1 MNAGVGWEWNWLGWQ
16 AGRHW
21 TEYRQ
26 GAWRLQLGE
35 GYRAADERSALLRT
49 ARVKYALVDH
59 ADAGEWVLP
68 PPWERT
74 ARHGQ
79 FSVWAQPNVAP
90 VALGYRTVVLL
101 VGESDRH
108 AVEVSAEAFH
118 RDAVAVSVDEPLSRV
133 SEGLLDAAALVHWGQ
148 DAALADRASTAVA
161 ERYAAKV
168 HAAGEKREAAWA
180 RFLREAPRRPP
191 LEVAHER
198 PAPERIVLSVDAR
211 TEPAVLVLSE
221 GYHPWWQ
228 ASVDGTPS
236 PVWRA
241 QGAFMAVVV
250 GPGMHTIDLR
260 FERPWVVKSADRLS
274 AAAWLTAAATGP
286 LAGVLALRH
295 RRRGRGS

>member
-1 MNAGVGWEWNWLGWQ
+1 
-16 AGRHW
+16 
-21 TEYRQ
+21 
-26 GAWRLQLGE
+26 
-35 GYRAADERSALLRT
+35 
-49 ARVKYALVDH
+49 
-59 ADAGEWVLP
+59 
-68 PPWERT
+68 
-74 ARHGQ
+74 
-79 FSVWAQPNVAP
+79 
-90 VALGYRTVVLL
+90 
-101 VGESDRH
+101 
-108 AVEVSAEAFH
+108 
-118 RDAVAVSVDEPLSRV
+118 V

-198 PAPERIVLSVDAR
+198 PAPERIVLTVDAR

-241 QGAFMAVVV
+241 QAAFMAVAV

-260 FERPWVVKSADRLS
+260 FERPWAVKSADRLTT
-274 AAAWLTAAATGP
+274 AAWLTTAAAAP
-286 LAGVLALRH
+286 LAGVLALR
-295 RRRGRGS
+295 RRRATRATPVDGRGRGW